1 MCTQCSRNS
10 RNVLRR
16 DKMPEPNHSVDKS
29 PCDFRTFVQ
38 NMSLI
43 NTTVSNTFLPTLLVH
58 PRCYNSGFS
67 LPDCLEHLF
76 ASIHGASENFNSPQH
91 QSKTS
96 WLRARDGKTTTAE
109 AIYHLERCPMKRCC
123 ETPIHTSICTYL
135 RRHAGLC

>member
-1 MCTQCSRNS
+1 
-10 RNVLRR
+10 
-16 DKMPEPNHSVDKS
+16 MPEPNHSVDKS

-43 NTTVSNTFLPTLLVH
+43 NTTVSNTFLPTLLVR

-96 WLRARDGKTTTAE
+96 WLRARDGKTTTAA
-109 AIYHLERCPMKRCC
+109 AIYHFGKVSNEKVLRNTDSHFNLYLLE
-123 ETPIHTSICTYL
+123 ETCWFVL
-135 RRHAGLC
+135 M